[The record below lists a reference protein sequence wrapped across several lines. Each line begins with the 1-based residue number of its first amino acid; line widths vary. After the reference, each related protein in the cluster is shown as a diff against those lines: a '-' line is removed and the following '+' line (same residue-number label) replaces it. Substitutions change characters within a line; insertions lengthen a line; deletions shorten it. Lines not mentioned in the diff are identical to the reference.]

1 MSTRR
6 AQTGLTQL
14 TLVSRAQ
21 TGLTQLTLVSLA
33 STRSRGSSGCCYALR
48 SRSVPSG
55 PSRDPPDAVDAAS
68 PPRSSTRTS
77 YRRYSPSQVT
87 GACGRPGQ
95 RQVSTQE
102 QADPP
107 RALHEIVADRLYRAI
122 AYSTDSTLRSTSTFP
137 ARQPRRTRMRLT
149 LVPPSA
155 YPVPPL
161 LQLHVLDPPTLP
173 PPRSLRTPPAWVKA
187 KKALNE
193 VGLQLPSY
201 LAADRALWWQVAV
214 IEVEW
219 NLEEEEIV
227 VKFVDGAEERWEL
240 GGGRSLSNELVVD
253 SEVED
258 GVTTTPPAPNE
269 PQPESRWSP
278 RNVLARLRDLSHELR
293 SAYEDL
299 GTSSAHDP
307 LAPDIS
313 SESDYLLLMQLSA
326 KPAQQVPFEWSDAQ
340 TLYEYAME
348 GLIDE
353 DELDADEGVAKK
365 RASSKGPS
373 QPGSDGVDS
382 PSRDSHG
389 KFHSRRRPSRTKAS
403 VKGEASAGRPP
414 YDHLSM
420 IHLLSTIRTFLLDLF
435 AHTIIPHLQQT
446 TPPTY
451 SLWAADAAIVWCRR
465 EAVKKGAQVADL
477 ILELLD
483 DDGDAFDAALDD
495 DRDEKM
501 DDIFVEDD
509 AVFLH
514 GKAGVAREQAE
525 EEAKQER
532 LATNPL
538 RSMMDDFALRSWCES
553 ALDRHRAMDDL
564 EWDEVTGKPLWI
576 KPVASW
582 DVSKP
587 ADGEASDLEDNT
599 GGSSF
604 GFGGGSAL
612 SRRFA
617 GTYPSPPTSP
627 PLVDDIPVLPR
638 PHLRS
643 FSTSPDPDATDEED
657 AASEPDFFA
666 SSTSANQ
673 HRPEFFRPEDLVG
686 EQFLP
691 PKLPKELLVAMGD
704 RGPEMEVQR
713 RSVVELLNEI
723 AGLQKNIYELQQF
736 VSKEAGVWEE
746 ARAEERK
753 GKTADSDAHA
763 VSGLRS
769 PRPSATSPPPP
780 TNSNK
785 TIPLR
790 AQPLRHQT
798 ADRRLSS
805 ALHTALN
812 DIAPTEQD
820 RNSMLKKVKLPKS
833 QSATPKPRKRQKF
846 NLENYK
852 RVQALS
858 TMVRADP
865 PEQQDGSTRK
875 KKRKRERHDEAG
887 RGGAFSPTQ
896 NALRLRAA
904 IDGSTPPTAKKP
916 RKVKSIKREPASEN
930 VLAPPSPILRPSVPP
945 APRRALST
953 GAIASSATSDR
964 HRTVIELSER
974 RRRSLSDASHLA
986 PVMLPSLPVSA
997 VRTGVEVGAGAAG
1010 GLEEEEADDEFEE
1023 VEVGTK
1029 FAEEDELADWD
1040 APVTAPSL
1048 AWSSARAPHGG
1059 GEGVE
1064 DEEEDEPFAVE
1075 FEAPTRPP
1083 SPVPRQ
1089 PAPPQSSTSFAVQIP
1104 LSPTPHAS
1112 TSAEPANCLLHTPA
1126 TPMRPRLE
1134 RSIPFTP
1141 ASPQFFVAPDL
1152 LQPVARRPTQVID
1165 VSPTPTART
1174 TSPAPSSSAAASS
1187 PSGLAQRLRDTL
1199 AAAAADPCPAS
1210 NPHAEGG
1217 IEVGE
1222 EAGLG
1227 EQGSEEELRE

>member
-1 MSTRR
+1 
-6 AQTGLTQL
+6 
-14 TLVSRAQ
+14 
-21 TGLTQLTLVSLA
+21 
-33 STRSRGSSGCCYALR
+33 
-48 SRSVPSG
+48 
-55 PSRDPPDAVDAAS
+55 
-68 PPRSSTRTS
+68 
-77 YRRYSPSQVT
+77 
-87 GACGRPGQ
+87 
-95 RQVSTQE
+95 
-102 QADPP
+102 
-107 RALHEIVADRLYRAI
+107 
-122 AYSTDSTLRSTSTFP
+122 
-137 ARQPRRTRMRLT
+137 MRLT

-161 LQLHVLDPPTLP
+161 LQSHVLDPPTLP

-214 IEVEW
+214 TEVEW

-227 VKFVDGAEERWEL
+227 VKFVDGAEERWAL
-240 GGGRSLSNELVVD
+240 DGGRTLSNELVID
-253 SEVED
+253 SEVAD
-258 GVTTTPPAPNE
+258 GVTATPPAPTQ
-269 PQPESRWSP
+269 PQPKSRWSP

-326 KPAQQVPFEWSDAQ
+326 KPAQQVPFEWADAQ

-365 RASSKGPS
+365 RPSSDGPS

-389 KFHSRRRPSRTKAS
+389 KFHSRRRPTRTKAS
-403 VKGEASAGRPP
+403 ASGEASAGRPP
-414 YDHLSM
+414 HDHLST

-435 AHTIIPHLQQT
+435 AHIIIPHLQQT
-446 TPPTY
+446 MPPTY
-451 SLWAADAAIVWCRR
+451 TLWTADAAIVWCRR
-465 EAVKKGAQVADL
+465 EAVKEGAQVADL

-483 DDGDAFDAALDD
+483 DDGDAFDAAHDD
-495 DRDEKM
+495 DKDEKM

-509 AVFLH
+509 AVFLY
-514 GKAGVAREQAE
+514 GEAGVAREQAE

-538 RSMMDDFALRSWCES
+538 RSMRDDFALRSWCES

-587 ADGEASDLEDNT
+587 ADGEGSDLEDSA
-599 GGSSF
+599 GGLSF
-604 GFGGGSAL
+604 GFGGASAS

-617 GTYPSPPTSP
+617 GSYPSPPTSP

-638 PHLRS
+638 PHFRS
-643 FSTSPDPDATDEED
+643 FSTSPDSDATDEED

-666 SSTSANQ
+666 SSTSADQ
-673 HRPEFFRPEDLVG
+673 YRPEFFRPEDLVG

-691 PKLPKELLVAMGD
+691 PKLPKELLVATGD

-713 RSVVELLNEI
+713 RSVVEL
-723 AGLQKNIYELQQF
+723 QKKIYELQQF

-753 GKTADSDAHA
+753 GKPADSDAHA

-780 TNSNK
+780 MNSNK

-812 DIAPTEQD
+812 SIAPSEQD
-820 RNSMLKKVKLPKS
+820 RSSMLKKVKLPKS

-904 IDGSTPPTAKKP
+904 IEGSTPPTAKKP
-916 RKVKSIKREPASEN
+916 RKVRSIKREAASEN
-930 VLAPPSPILRPSVPP
+930 VLASPSPILRPPVPP
-945 APRRALST
+945 APRRSVSA
-953 GAIASSATSDR
+953 GVASSAAPSDR

-974 RRRSLSDASHLA
+974 RRRSLSDASRLA

-997 VRTGVEVGAGAAG
+997 VRTGVEEGAGGAG
-1010 GLEEEEADDEFEE
+1010 EVEEEEADDEFEE
-1023 VEVGTK
+1023 VEVGAK

-1048 AWSSARAPHGG
+1048 AWASSRALHGG
-1059 GEGVE
+1059 DEGVE
-1064 DEEEDEPFAVE
+1064 EEKEEEDEPFGVE
-1075 FEAPTRPP
+1075 FEAPTRPS

-1089 PAPPQSSTSFAVQIP
+1089 PGPPPSTTSFGIHTP
-1104 LSPTPHAS
+1104 LSPTSLAS
-1112 TSAEPANCLLHTPA
+1112 TSAQPANCLLPTPV
-1126 TPMRPRLE
+1126 TPLRPRIE

-1141 ASPQFFVAPDL
+1141 VSPQLFISPDL
-1152 LQPVARRPTQVID
+1152 LQPVARRPTQAID

-1174 TSPAPSSSAAASS
+1174 TPPAHSSSAAASS
-1187 PSGLAQRLRDTL
+1187 PSGLAQRLRNTL

-1210 NPHAEGG
+1210 NRHADDRV
-1217 IEVGE
+1217 EVGE
-1222 EAGLG
+1222 EAELG
-1227 EQGSEEELRE
+1227 EQGSEEELCG